1 MTMSKKVKAVK
12 APLITAAT
20 DANAHALKQDAQ
32 PVVTEVVSTAAKLT
46 KRNSTPISAV
56 LALTDKVPK
65 VRAGHNKDAWEA
77 LKAALPCTAAEL
89 AKVEALNAAPIVCSQ
104 FVSYMIRR
112 GFLKP
117 QA

>member
-1 MTMSKKVKAVK
+1 MSKATKAVK
-12 APLITAAT
+12 ATKPKTVAPLLTVA
-20 DANAHALKQDAQ
+20 

-46 KRNSTPISAV
+46 KRNSTPISAQLV
-56 LALTDKVPK
+56 LTDKVPK

-89 AKVEALNAAPIVCSQ
+89 AKVEALNTAPIVCSQ

-112 GFLKP
+112 GFLVPK
-117 QA
+117 AD

>member
-1 MTMSKKVKAVK
+1 MSKKQKGVAALK
-12 APLITAAT
+12 APLITAAP
-20 DANAHALKQDAQ
+20 DAQ
-32 PVVTEVVSTAAKLT
+32 PVVATEVASTATKLT
-46 KRNSTPISAV
+46 KRNATPISAV